1 VTTCANCGHESGE
14 AFKFCPECGAP
25 AAAATAPRE
34 VRKVVTIV
42 FCDLTGSTALGD
54 RTDPET
60 LRTTMRG
67 YFEEM
72 RTILERHG
80 GTVEKFIGDA
90 VMAVFGVPV
99 SREDD
104 ALRAVRAAWEMRS
117 AVATLGL
124 GARIGVNTGE
134 VVAGDGDSLVTGDT
148 VNIAARFEQAAETGQ
163 VLVGEV
169 THRLVRDAVTAE
181 QIEVTAKGKPQ
192 PLTAFKLLDVDL
204 AAAAIA
210 RKLDTPLVG
219 RLGELRQINQAF
231 ERAVSEN
238 RCHLFTL
245 LGPAG
250 VGKSRLTSEFL
261 ATVDATV
268 VQGRCLDYGEGITF
282 WPVISVM
289 KQLGARAED
298 TLAHIATGGLS
309 QHELFWDVR
318 AQLEA
323 VAAERP
329 LVVLFDD
336 VQWGEPTF
344 LDLLDHIAD
353 LSRGAPILL
362 LCLARPDLLD
372 LRPGWGGGKLNA
384 TTTLLEPLSIAECE
398 ELIDVH
404 GDGIGTATRKRIL
417 QAADGNPLFVEEMVA
432 LARENNDVSVPSSVH
447 ALLQARLDQLGVAE
461 RDVIERGSVE
471 GQIFHRGAVRELS
484 PGRDVEEQLDG
495 LVRKD
500 LIHPERT
507 TFVGDHAFRFRHLL
521 IRDAAYEALP
531 KETRADLHERF
542 ATWLAAHGKE
552 LVELDEVLGHHLEQA
567 ARYRRELGQPDVE
580 LERQAAIPLAAA
592 GDRAMARDDL
602 PAARNL
608 LGRALALLPARDP
621 GRAPV
626 ILQHVSSLL
635 EAGSFEEASLLIAE
649 LEDDPH
655 PAVQMN
661 GAVARL
667 ELRMATDP
675 AGTVGEAQHITEKA
689 LEAFGAA
696 GDEAGLVRTLML
708 VFWTEWLKSC
718 AQPALAALERA
729 IELARQCG
737 EHSTASRATAYML
750 GPLVFGPFS
759 PGEIRERIGP
769 LRARGG
775 VMAEQTAMMCEA
787 HLLRLD
793 GRFDEAL
800 ELYWKGDAL
809 LGDLG
814 LDLIRVV
821 LQGWQ
826 AEIDNLRGR
835 HADALATLTA
845 VDGALE
851 ALGESS
857 YRSTIM
863 ITISQTLYALGERE
877 EAERVAIAGEELG
890 AAEDVV
896 NFALGRAVRASIAAD
911 EGRTAEA
918 ERLAAEALHYALLTD
933 FPSMHAVAYK
943 AVAHVARR
951 AGRREDARAALE
963 RALELFE
970 SLGNA
975 VESDRTRELLVQL

>member
-1 VTTCANCGHESGE
+1 MTICVNCGHESAE

-25 AAAATAPRE
+25 VAVAAAPRE

-60 LRTTMRG
+60 LRATMRG
-67 YFEEM
+67 YYEEM
-72 RTILERHG
+72 RAILERHG
-80 GTVEKFIGDA
+80 GRVEKFIGDA

-104 ALRAVRAAWEMRS
+104 ALRAVRAAWEMRR
-117 AVATLGL
+117 AVERLGL

-148 VNIAARFEQAAETGQ
+148 VNVAARFEQAAETGE

-181 QIEVTAKGKPQ
+181 PILVTAKGKSE
-192 PLTAFKLLDVDL
+192 PLTAFKLLDVDM

-219 RLGELRQINQAF
+219 RQGELGQLAQAF

-250 VGKSRLTSEFL
+250 VGKSRLTTEFL
-261 ATVDATV
+261 ASVDATV
-268 VQGRCLDYGEGITF
+268 VSGRCLDYGEGITF
-282 WPVISVM
+282 WPVISVL
-289 KQLGARAED
+289 KQLGARADE
-298 TLAHIATGGLS
+298 TVEHIASGGLS

-323 VAAERP
+323 VAMERP

-336 VQWGEPTF
+336 IHWGEPTF

-372 LRPGWGGGKLNA
+372 LRPGWAGGKLNA
-384 TTTLLEPLSIAECE
+384 TTTLLEPLSPSECE

-404 GDGIGTATRKRIL
+404 GDGIGVATRKRIL

-432 LARENNDVSVPSSVH
+432 LARENDDVSVPSSVQ

-484 PGRDVEEQLDG
+484 LGTEVEEQLDG

-542 ATWLAAHGKE
+542 ATWLAAHGEE

-567 ARYRRELGQPDVE
+567 ARYRLELGRPDAE
-580 LERQAAIPLAAA
+580 IEGRAARALTAA
-592 GDRAMARDDL
+592 GIRATARDDL

-608 LGRALALLPARDP
+608 LGRALQLLPKADP
-621 GRAPV
+621 TRPTAIV
-626 ILQHVSSLL
+626 DYVTSLL
-635 EAGSFEEASLLIAE
+635 EAGNFDDAAEWIAE
-649 LEDDPH
+649 LEASNDPTVRMKGRI
-655 PAVQMN
+655 ADI
-661 GAVARL
+661 
-667 ELRMATDP
+667 ELRMATNP
-675 AGTVGEAQHITEKA
+675 EATVEEARRVTE
-689 LEAFGAA
+689 EAIAVFTAA
-696 GDEAGLVRTLML
+696 KDDSGLVRVWLMR
-708 VFWTEWLKSC
+708 FWIDWLQSR
-718 AQPALAALERA
+718 AVPSLAALETA
-729 IELARQCG
+729 VKLADGCG
-737 EHSTASRATAYML
+737 EHGTASRATAYML
-750 GPLVFGPFS
+750 GPLTFGPFT
-759 PGEIRERIGP
+759 PAEIRQRIEVM
-769 LRARGG
+769 RARKGA
-775 VMAEQTAMMCEA
+775 MAAQATTAMES
-787 HLLRLD
+787 HLLKLE
-793 GRFDEAL
+793 GRWDEAI
-800 ELYWKGDAL
+800 ELHERANSML
-809 LGDLG
+809 ADLG
-814 LDLIRVV
+814 LDLIR
-821 LQGWQ
+821 LIFRTWLADIDMLRNRE
-826 AEIDNLRGR
+826 AE
-835 HADALATLTA
+835 ALATLNEVSA
-845 VDGALE
+845 ELE

-857 YRSTIM
+857 YRSTVVV
-863 ITISQTLYALGERE
+863 TISRCLYLLGELG
-877 EAERVAIAGEELG
+877 EAESYAIAGEQLG

-896 NFALGRAVRASIAAD
+896 NFAWGRAVRAQVAAD
-911 EGRTAEA
+911 QGRLDEA
-918 ERLAAEALHYALLTD
+918 RQLASEALRYALLTD
-933 FPSMHAVAYK
+933 FPGVHASAYR
-943 AVAHVARR
+943 AVAHVA
-951 AGRREDARAALE
+951 ACCGELDEARVAME
-963 RALELFE
+963 RVVALFE
-970 SLGNA
+970 SIGDD
-975 VESDRTRELLVQL
+975 VEASLAKKLLVQL

>member
-1 VTTCANCGHESGE
+1 MTTCANCGHESAE

-25 AAAATAPRE
+25 VAVAAAPRE

-60 LRTTMRG
+60 LRATMRG
-67 YFEEM
+67 YYEEM

-80 GTVEKFIGDA
+80 GRVEKFIGDA

-117 AVATLGL
+117 AVARLGL

-148 VNIAARFEQAAETGQ
+148 VNVAARFEQAAETGE

-181 QIEVTAKGKPQ
+181 PILVTAKGKPES
-192 PLTAFKLLDVDL
+192 LTAFKLLDVDM

-210 RKLDTPLVG
+210 RKFDTPLVG
-219 RLGELRQINQAF
+219 RQGELRQLEQAF

-261 ATVDATV
+261 ASVDATV
-268 VQGRCLDYGEGITF
+268 VNGRCLDYGEGITF
-282 WPVISVM
+282 WPVISVL
-289 KQLGARAED
+289 KQLGARADE
-298 TLAHIATGGLS
+298 TVEHIASGGLS
-309 QHELFWDVR
+309 QHELFWNVR

-336 VQWGEPTF
+336 IHWGEPTF

-372 LRPGWGGGKLNA
+372 LRPGWAGGKLNA
-384 TTTLLEPLSIAECE
+384 TTTLLEPLSPSECE

-404 GDGIGTATRKRIL
+404 GDGIGIATRKRIL

-432 LARENNDVSVPSSVH
+432 LARENDDVSVPSSVH

-484 PGRDVEEQLDG
+484 PGTEVEEQLDG

-542 ATWLAAHGKE
+542 AIWLAAHGDE
-552 LVELDEVLGHHLEQA
+552 LVELDELVGHHLEQS
-567 ARYRRELGQPDVE
+567 ARYRRELGRPDIE
-580 LERQAAIPLAAA
+580 LERRAAVPLAAA
-592 GDRAMARDDL
+592 GDKAIARDDL

-608 LGRALALLPARDP
+608 LGRALALLPQGDP
-621 GRAPV
+621 ARAPT
-626 ILQHVSSLL
+626 ILQYVTGLL
-635 EAGSFEEASLLIAE
+635 EAGKFDDASLLIAE
-649 LEDDPH
+649 LEADPE
-655 PAVQMN
+655 PAIQMN

-675 AGTVGEAQHITEKA
+675 AETVGEAQRITEQA
-689 LEAFGAA
+689 LAAFAA
-696 GDEAGLVRTLML
+696 TGDEAGLVRTWML
-708 VFWTEWLKSC
+708 VFWTEWLQSR
-718 AQPALAALERA
+718 AQSSLDALERA
-729 IELARQCG
+729 IELAGRCG
-737 EHSTASRATAYML
+737 EPGTASRAMAYML
-750 GPLVFGPFS
+750 GPLVFGPFR
-759 PGEIRERIGP
+759 PDEIRARIGP
-769 LRARGG
+769 LRARGSA
-775 VMAEQTAMMCEA
+775 MAEQTALMCEA
-787 HLLRLD
+787 HLLRLE

-800 ELYWKGDAL
+800 ELYRTGDAL
-809 LGDLG
+809 LSDLG

-821 LQGWQ
+821 LRGWP

-835 HADALATLTA
+835 HAEALATLTA
-845 VDGALE
+845 IDETLE
-851 ALGESS
+851 SLGESS
-857 YRSTIM
+857 YRSTII
-863 ITISQTLYALGERE
+863 ITISQTLYALGNWE
-877 EAERVAIAGEELG
+877 EAERVAIAGEVLG

-911 EGRTAEA
+911 QGRADEA
-918 ERLAAEALHYALLTD
+918 DRLAAESLHYALLTD
-933 FPSMHAVAYK
+933 FPSMHAAAYK
-943 AVAHVARR
+943 GVAHVARS

-963 RALELFE
+963 QALERYE
-970 SLGNA
+970 SVGNV

>member
-1 VTTCANCGHESGE
+1 MTTCANCGHESSE

-25 AAAATAPRE
+25 VAAAAAPRE

-42 FCDLTGSTALGD
+42 FCDLTGSTELGD
-54 RTDPET
+54 RTDPEA
-60 LRTTMRG
+60 LRATMRG
-67 YFEEM
+67 YYEEM

-80 GTVEKFIGDA
+80 GRVEKFIGDA

-104 ALRAVRAAWEMRS
+104 ALRAVRAAWEMRT
-117 AVATLGL
+117 AVARLGL

-134 VVAGDGDSLVTGDT
+134 VVAGEGDSLVTGDT
-148 VNIAARFEQAAETGQ
+148 VNVAARFEQAAETGE
-163 VLVGEV
+163 VLLGEV

-181 QIEVTAKGKPQ
+181 PILVTAKGKPK
-192 PLTAFKLLDVDL
+192 PLTAFKLLDVDM

-219 RLGELRQINQAF
+219 RQGELRQLAQAF

-261 ATVDATV
+261 ASVDATV
-268 VQGRCLDYGEGITF
+268 LSGRCLDYGEGITF
-282 WPVISVM
+282 WPVISVL
-289 KQLGARAED
+289 KQLGARADE
-298 TLAHIATGGLS
+298 TIEHIASGGLS

-336 VQWGEPTF
+336 IHWGEPTF

-372 LRPGWGGGKLNA
+372 LRPGWAGGKLNA
-384 TTTLLEPLSIAECE
+384 TTTLLEPLSLSECE

-404 GDGIGTATRKRIL
+404 GGGIGVATRRRIL

-432 LARENNDVSVPSSVH
+432 LARENDDVSVPSSVH

-484 PGRDVEEQLDG
+484 PDTDVETQLDG

-542 ATWLAAHGKE
+542 ATWLAAHGDE

-567 ARYRRELGQPDVE
+567 ARYRLELGRPDVE
-580 LERQAAIPLAAA
+580 VEARAARALTAA
-592 GDRAMARDDL
+592 GIRASARDDL

-608 LGRALALLPARDP
+608 LGRALKLLPKADPARPAAIVDYVT
-621 GRAPV
+621 G
-626 ILQHVSSLL
+626 LL
-635 EAGSFEEASLLIAE
+635 EAGSFDDAVEWIAE
-649 LEDDPH
+649 LKASADPTVRMKGRI
-655 PAVQMN
+655 ADI
-661 GAVARL
+661 
-667 ELRMATDP
+667 ELRMATNP
-675 AGTVGEAQHITEKA
+675 EATVEEARQATE
-689 LEAFGAA
+689 EAIAVFTAA
-696 GDEAGLVRTLML
+696 EDDSGLVRVWLMR
-708 VFWTEWLKSC
+708 FWVHWLQSR
-718 AQPALAALERA
+718 ALPSLAALETA
-729 IELARQCG
+729 VKLADSCG
-737 EHSTASRATAYML
+737 EHGTASRATAYML
-750 GPLVFGPFS
+750 GPLTFGPFT
-759 PGEIRERIGP
+759 PAEIRERIEVM
-769 LRARGG
+769 RAREGA
-775 VMAEQTAMMCEA
+775 MAAQAATAMES
-787 HLLRLD
+787 HLLKLE
-793 GRFDEAL
+793 GRWDEAI
-800 ELYWKGDAL
+800 ELHELADSVLA
-809 LGDLG
+809 DLG
-814 LDLIRVV
+814 LDLIR
-821 LQGWQ
+821 LIFRSWLADIDMLRARE
-826 AEIDNLRGR
+826 AE
-835 HADALATLTA
+835 ALATLEA
-845 VDGALE
+845 ISAELE

-857 YRSTIM
+857 YRSTVVVN
-863 ITISQTLYALGERE
+863 ISRCLYALGKLG
-877 EAERVAIAGEELG
+877 EAETCAIAGEEMG

-896 NFALGRAVRASIAAD
+896 NFAWGRGVRARVAAD
-911 EGRTAEA
+911 QGRLDEA
-918 ERLAAEALHYALLTD
+918 KQLVSEALRYALLTD
-933 FPSMHAVAYK
+933 FPGVHASAYR
-943 AVAHVARR
+943 AVAHVATC
-951 AGRREDARAALE
+951 GGELDEARAAME
-963 RALELFE
+963 QVIALFE
-970 SLGNA
+970 SVGDVIEARLA
-975 VESDRTRELLVQL
+975 REVLVEL